1 MGVGKVVIDI
11 QGSWL
16 TRGNAQDGIY
26 PDGMHPENN
35 LAQNVSNATVKKY
48 GTHTLYLHSHMYLL
62 L

>member
-1 MGVGKVVIDI
+1 MEVGKVVIDI

-35 LAQNVSNATVKKY
+35 
-48 GTHTLYLHSHMYLL
+48 HTKC
-62 L
+62 